1 MRLTIDFEN
10 KKVTDETGRVWD
22 CPNLSEKREQIMKLC
37 GISEIVTE
45 EVKKEEAPAMNVF
58 EEMGFEGIFL

>member
-1 MRLTIDFEN
+1 M
-10 KKVTDETGRVWD
+10 DETGRIWD
-22 CPNLSEKREQIMKLC
+22 CPDITAKKERILELC

-45 EVKKEEAPAMNVF
+45 EVKKEDTSAINVF